1 MSVLLHIIMFVSF
14 NLSQGGIVAPDC
26 ELIVLSTEGILNAQ
40 EVLFPLI
47 RILIHTTSLISLII
61 TEISNCVTN
70 GT

>member
-40 EVLFPLI
+40 EVLLPLL
-47 RILIHTTSLISLII
+47 RILIYTMLPL
-61 TEISNCVTN
+61 
-70 GT
+70 